1 MKAETK
7 ETAIEKIKE
16 IRTGVAKDKASKV
29 QDGKDRRRA
38 GHGDQPAGEGEGHEK
53 AGGRPSVRW
62 EAPEEMV
69 QVDYTHQ
76 EKEFADLVAG
86 PDSTVYED
94 VPRESQPHPG
104 RGGETAPQEAQNLVR
119 KAQELA
125 DGPVLSKLQ
134 EASDDLYAWASTRV
148 ANDPEIP
155 FETLMEEMVQF
166 GLGELAAEAA
176 YLLETHGGGPKA
188 GNQARC
194 RAGDT
199 RWDTDGPGK
208 AMVQIDEEP
217 WAMWDYGEMVHMTE
231 ELAGLLGV
239 IEPEKEKRQ
248 CVTKVF
254 AAGLLMSQTGK
265 APGMEE
271 VERLTQEFRLEQA
284 RLAVEAEGVMGH
296 PEAKVAPVEHELR
309 MYAHDIL
316 KPHHDKDYR
325 ALAVFPLAA
334 LEEVRIVVVR
344 VDYKG
349 DILLETVVGSQWTQ
363 QDVWVMISKGH
374 TTLLRPPSEAVGKT
388 LLAKEEV
395 YHTPCLGFRYFW
407 HQRHDQAKTAPGII
421 ACRHCKPRKGGGSG
435 ADIPDT
441 YGCLRKTT
449 CLPALSQCMAG
460 GPPMMKKINGAQ
472 GHEGLVLREYFAGH
486 GVITRGWKEAG
497 MVALEP
503 IELYDQPHQQIGRRP
518 DHDLADATCQKYYL
532 DRLDQQESNVQWIAS
547 PCTTFCDWCLQNG
560 GTRTFKNPAGLP
572 TDKELIGNT
581 LSEYGAKLFEKSMQ
595 QGGFPIAES
604 SGTSGRYPKQWHLP
618 AWRRLLQRPDV
629 DFIEVDMCAF
639 GLGPP
644 DAEGQFYRHRTG
656 LAFPH
661 HPPLRQA
668 LLRLCPGVSATHQ
681 HVALK
686 GSRPGVMVSRCTEA
700 GAKLRAGRGRDP
712 VSYLDGGGAKPQP
725 LLSKTGGRRPDNGW
739 NGGEFVYEED
749 QEDGEEALP
758 AGLQHLD
765 REELQQVAGMAVEA
779 ELGVWN
785 GRTIHEPE
793 ETVDESLEP
802 MEEPDET
809 VGEPDEVVEP
819 PDEGEGEAEN
829 GRDAAGVEEPRA
841 AYRIVWADLGLRNRM
856 EVDAQRG
863 YVWLHT
869 NEPRNDLAVPE
880 ELPYPYW
887 PHRFH
892 SERYTRCERRD
903 SLGRLE
909 VAEIYDDWRAQG
921 RGRPPF
927 MPWTGVTLFVFRDGQ
942 LPWSHVPIEEEQ
954 DPEDGPDRSGGGPR
968 DDHSGWTSSTHTGWQ
983 GLDQTGV
990 WQDWSNGSW
999 QGNRAGGS
1007 RWTDFEQEGI
1017 SGAAATAAMAYI
1029 QEIDRLQGS
1038 GPAEWQVVR
1047 ERGDLLLSRAGPVEN
1062 AAVALWIA
1070 REHLG
1075 RNNLQGVDGEELDA
1089 LTHPDHLA
1097 YLREVRAQGMPARY
1111 QGQRERV
1118 ATRPHPRARAD
1129 LGQVYVQL
1137 MKDIMKH
1144 RVLVVSADHGNL
1156 GHTVSS
1162 PFELVPKMLPNRT
1175 LSTEARLVHDQR
1187 QVNEGT
1193 HKDLHPPAAQ
1203 PTHGQIARRVLWWKT
1218 KYPGVKVVLA
1228 KKDVAGAFRLLWVD
1242 PRDVELFAGD
1252 VPWNPECM
1260 GPRGDAGEVEGGS
1273 GLTLIYLVSSFGFS
1287 GSPGEWTAWGRAT
1300 EEVHRNLRPQHGRR
1314 DGGAH
1319 FCGKILVDD
1328 MVLVEPVIG
1337 LRPWVSSEVYE
1348 WAVVKLLGE
1357 KAINKLK
1364 DAEEGQFSNQQTVW
1378 GLTIDAD
1385 SEKMSL
1391 PEARILKGAYLLAQ
1405 PHFNYGNKG
1414 LPLKELQ
1421 RFRGIA
1427 NGWSAVIAGLKN
1439 ELRAADLFLGGVD
1452 GGAAVH
1458 PRLLQPEG
1466 SEERLKEEAQAW
1478 EALWELF
1485 EDCRWLCSRSETWAA
1500 KFGGDIREL
1509 LPPLERLALPGQRGA
1524 GPVFVSSDAT
1534 PDVVAAIGWTNCLA
1548 CRESIETLKPWIKQV
1563 LEAEGHE
1570 EGKLAIHLGEMLSFV
1585 AFACQVGHLWEG
1597 RVVIYAGDNKVVYFW
1612 ITSRKSGVRAGRLLI
1627 RVLNLVEKRHRCRI
1641 LGGWWR
1647 TFHNE
1652 DADALTR
1659 LEEQEALQLMR
1670 DKGWSRQDIKASIH
1684 QALEDTER
1692 FGLCFLS
1699 WADQEDR
1706 QELMRLR
1713 ELRVFRA
1720 IFRQPADLLD
1730 VEVVEWTPGQRY
1742 VKDLGYFSGP
1752 GAGLYKVVAG
1762 TIGPDP
1768 KGRKVGEFTQY
1779 LDHEVFD
1786 VAILEGPTE
1795 VMWSRLSCWANSVGW
1810 SCSLQEFLTS
1820 ELGEALVR
1828 RRIAGFLF
1836 PGEKTKE
1843 EIEHLFVKAVTPPSM
1858 GSYLKKIQE
1867 DGCVSAYKTE
1877 TAINV
1882 GQEAML
1888 PMVTAHVWLSP
1899 EGQRHN
1905 VYSMGGPGRWPLVDP
1920 VGKGMQQIFV
1930 QDKAAPV
1937 GKVRALSGE
1946 EVWVLQGRRPDEWQ
1960 ELVAQIGEVEAE
1972 KEGCKATGRR
1982 TALNLVGV
1990 AAELAKE
1997 IREGKAGMCIDQED
2011 YKTLGSL
2018 LQWLRKWR
2026 RGELGRATPNRKAG
2040 GGVEEAGRVWFWG
2053 EDLWLGALETES
2065 GNFEG
2070 MRREGVEDAERDL

>member
-374 TTLLRPPSEAVGKT
+374 MTLLHPPSEAVGKT

-712 VSYLDGGGAKPQP
+712 VSYLDGGGQNHNRSCRKPVEDDPTMGGMAGSSCMRRTRKMVRRHFQRGFSTSIGRSSSRWLAWRSRQSWGFGTAGP
-725 LLSKTGGRRPDNGW
+725 STNQRKRSTSPWSLWKSQTKPWGSLMKWLSRQTREKVRLRTDETLRALKNRGQLIASCGQISGYAIAWRLTLKEAMSGCTRMSRGMTWLSLRSCPTPTGLIASTVRDIPGVREGIHWVDSRSRRSMTTGGPKD
-739 NGGEFVYEED
+739 
-749 QEDGEEALP
+749 EA
-758 AGLQHLD
+758 
-765 REELQQVAGMAVEA
+765 
-779 ELGVWN
+779 
-785 GRTIHEPE
+785 
-793 ETVDESLEP
+793 
-802 MEEPDET
+802 
-809 VGEPDEVVEP
+809 
-819 PDEGEGEAEN
+819 
-829 GRDAAGVEEPRA
+829 
-841 AYRIVWADLGLRNRM
+841 
-856 EVDAQRG
+856 
-863 YVWLHT
+863 
-869 NEPRNDLAVPE
+869 
-880 ELPYPYW
+880 
-887 PHRFH
+887 
-892 SERYTRCERRD
+892 
-903 SLGRLE
+903 
-909 VAEIYDDWRAQG
+909 
-921 RGRPPF
+921 
-927 MPWTGVTLFVFRDGQ
+927 
-942 LPWSHVPIEEEQ
+942 
-954 DPEDGPDRSGGGPR
+954 
-968 DDHSGWTSSTHTGWQ
+968 
-983 GLDQTGV
+983 
-990 WQDWSNGSW
+990 
-999 QGNRAGGS
+999 
-1007 RWTDFEQEGI
+1007 
-1017 SGAAATAAMAYI
+1017 
-1029 QEIDRLQGS
+1029 
-1038 GPAEWQVVR
+1038 
-1047 ERGDLLLSRAGPVEN
+1047 
-1062 AAVALWIA
+1062 
-1070 REHLG
+1070 
-1075 RNNLQGVDGEELDA
+1075 
-1089 LTHPDHLA
+1089 
-1097 YLREVRAQGMPARY
+1097 
-1111 QGQRERV
+1111 
-1118 ATRPHPRARAD
+1118 
-1129 LGQVYVQL
+1129 
-1137 MKDIMKH
+1137 
-1144 RVLVVSADHGNL
+1144 
-1156 GHTVSS
+1156 
-1162 PFELVPKMLPNRT
+1162 
-1175 LSTEARLVHDQR
+1175 
-1187 QVNEGT
+1187 
-1193 HKDLHPPAAQ
+1193 
-1203 PTHGQIARRVLWWKT
+1203 
-1218 KYPGVKVVLA
+1218 
-1228 KKDVAGAFRLLWVD
+1228 
-1242 PRDVELFAGD
+1242 
-1252 VPWNPECM
+1252 
-1260 GPRGDAGEVEGGS
+1260 
-1273 GLTLIYLVSSFGFS
+1273 
-1287 GSPGEWTAWGRAT
+1287 
-1300 EEVHRNLRPQHGRR
+1300 
-1314 DGGAH
+1314 
-1319 FCGKILVDD
+1319 
-1328 MVLVEPVIG
+1328 
-1337 LRPWVSSEVYE
+1337 
-1348 WAVVKLLGE
+1348 
-1357 KAINKLK
+1357 
-1364 DAEEGQFSNQQTVW
+1364 
-1378 GLTIDAD
+1378 
-1385 SEKMSL
+1385 
-1391 PEARILKGAYLLAQ
+1391 
-1405 PHFNYGNKG
+1405 G
-1414 LPLKELQ
+1414 LPLC
-1421 RFRGIA
+1421 RG
-1427 NGWSAVIAGLKN
+1427 
-1439 ELRAADLFLGGVD
+1439 
-1452 GGAAVH
+1452 
-1458 PRLLQPEG
+1458 
-1466 SEERLKEEAQAW
+1466 
-1478 EALWELF
+1478 
-1485 EDCRWLCSRSETWAA
+1485 
-1500 KFGGDIREL
+1500 
-1509 LPPLERLALPGQRGA
+1509 
-1524 GPVFVSSDAT
+1524 
-1534 PDVVAAIGWTNCLA
+1534 
-1548 CRESIETLKPWIKQV
+1548 
-1563 LEAEGHE
+1563 
-1570 EGKLAIHLGEMLSFV
+1570 
-1585 AFACQVGHLWEG
+1585 
-1597 RVVIYAGDNKVVYFW
+1597 
-1612 ITSRKSGVRAGRLLI
+1612 
-1627 RVLNLVEKRHRCRI
+1627 
-1641 LGGWWR
+1641 
-1647 TFHNE
+1647 
-1652 DADALTR
+1652 
-1659 LEEQEALQLMR
+1659 
-1670 DKGWSRQDIKASIH
+1670 
-1684 QALEDTER
+1684 
-1692 FGLCFLS
+1692 
-1699 WADQEDR
+1699 
-1706 QELMRLR
+1706 
-1713 ELRVFRA
+1713 
-1720 IFRQPADLLD
+1720 
-1730 VEVVEWTPGQRY
+1730 
-1742 VKDLGYFSGP
+1742 
-1752 GAGLYKVVAG
+1752 
-1762 TIGPDP
+1762 
-1768 KGRKVGEFTQY
+1768 
-1779 LDHEVFD
+1779 
-1786 VAILEGPTE
+1786 
-1795 VMWSRLSCWANSVGW
+1795 
-1810 SCSLQEFLTS
+1810 
-1820 ELGEALVR
+1820 
-1828 RRIAGFLF
+1828 
-1836 PGEKTKE
+1836 
-1843 EIEHLFVKAVTPPSM
+1843 
-1858 GSYLKKIQE
+1858 
-1867 DGCVSAYKTE
+1867 
-1877 TAINV
+1877 
-1882 GQEAML
+1882 
-1888 PMVTAHVWLSP
+1888 
-1899 EGQRHN
+1899 
-1905 VYSMGGPGRWPLVDP
+1905 
-1920 VGKGMQQIFV
+1920 
-1930 QDKAAPV
+1930 
-1937 GKVRALSGE
+1937 
-1946 EVWVLQGRRPDEWQ
+1946 QG
-1960 ELVAQIGEVEAE
+1960 
-1972 KEGCKATGRR
+1972 
-1982 TALNLVGV
+1982 
-1990 AAELAKE
+1990 
-1997 IREGKAGMCIDQED
+1997 
-2011 YKTLGSL
+2011 
-2018 LQWLRKWR
+2018 
-2026 RGELGRATPNRKAG
+2026 
-2040 GGVEEAGRVWFWG
+2040 
-2053 EDLWLGALETES
+2053 
-2065 GNFEG
+2065 
-2070 MRREGVEDAERDL
+2070 